1 MVEPGS
7 GLATGRARNFT
18 RQLYKHGQSDCHRCS
33 YLPPTHTPRQRRGF
47 ARLDRLPEKPS
58 NNVPLRQHYP
68 PGTRHLF
75 ALGFDSAVRG
85 CGSLLC
91 WMRRV
96 LSHLTNRPIRWYDR
110 GERTFTRA
118 AA

>member
-1 MVEPGS
+1 VVEPGS
-7 GLATGRARNFT
+7 GLATGRGRNFT
-18 RQLYKHGQSDCHRCS
+18 RRAISMARATATAAA
-33 YLPPTHTPRQRRGF
+33 THTPRQRRGF

-58 NNVPLRQHYP
+58 NNIPLRQHYP

-75 ALGFDSAVRG
+75 ALGFDSPVRG

-118 AA
+118 AG